1 PASEDAD
8 AGSVL
13 GWLVGVVPL
22 VISSCAVERT
32 TGVTCENVTLDG
44 PHPGACQ
51 DGARWWSP
59 ERRLSV
65 LLTSPQRGPAAR
77 QVAGRRRTT
86 LGRRRRSAGPVSLP
100 CGHLVPTPSRHPPRA
115 QAVKDRFVASAPISR
130 LSPSRPLLLVQTP
143 RSGRTCVYGRPG
155 PLDHASSP
163 HEGVPGRRPVS
174 RVAVTAASSGLV
186 SAAGAAG
193 FPWRAG
199 STEPPLQ
206 LARKCT

>member
-65 LLTSPQRGPAAR
+65 LLTSPQRGLAAR

-86 LGRRRRSAGPVSLP
+86 LGCRRRSAGPVSLP
-100 CGHLVPTPSRHPPRA
+100 CGHLVPAPPAQPLVGQQPSSPRAAAAHPPLARHPQLPPDLR
-115 QAVKDRFVASAPISR
+115 V
-130 LSPSRPLLLVQTP
+130 TP
-143 RSGRTCVYGRPG
+143 RM
-155 PLDHASSP
+155 
-163 HEGVPGRRPVS
+163 
-174 RVAVTAASSGLV
+174 
-186 SAAGAAG
+186 
-193 FPWRAG
+193 RAG
-199 STEPPLQ
+199 RVRQPHRLAAAAADQ
-206 LARKCT
+206 LAHACPTSCRR